1 MRRTRRLLA
10 QRRGPTARRWLCRP
24 LARAALLAAGLAA
37 LASLVACGG
46 SDEARPEKRGEVAA
60 GRASERAAK
69 REPGRTLT
77 AVVASEALTATLA
90 ASGTIE
96 AKRLTEIGADVP
108 GTLAAVYVDVGQTVK
123 AGAPLFRIDPGPYEM
138 TLAEARAG
146 LALAR
151 AESANAA
158 AEAQRMARLVEENA
172 ASLQRADQVR
182 TQAEVAAAR
191 VVQGEARV
199 ARAERDLARTTV
211 RAPYAGSVVE
221 RRAHEGALAGA
232 APVLVLQESGAL
244 EAILDVPET
253 TPIAVRAGH
262 PVKLFAQGVAEP
274 IPTSVTRVSER
285 IDPST
290 RTYEVRCLVED
301 PSGAVKAG
309 SYARAEITASREA
322 PRPVAP
328 RSAVVTR
335 DGRTY
340 VLRVERGVARE
351 VPVRVGIS
359 TETQIE
365 LLAGVSPGDVVVHG
379 EAAQRLVDGARV
391 EAAARA
397 SGGAAVASA
406 EAAP

>member
-1 MRRTRRLLA
+1 MTAPVR
-10 QRRGPTARRWLCRP
+10 TARR
-24 LARAALLAAGLAA
+24 ARTLLLAISLAW
-37 LASLVACGG
+37 LGACGDDAEKPAASADVASG
-46 SDEARPEKRGEVAA
+46 AKPEPA
-60 GRASERAAK
+60 AAK
-69 REPGRTLT
+69 RDPSRIET
-77 AVVASEALTATLA
+77 AVVASEALTATVA

-108 GTLAAVYVDVGQTVK
+108 GTLAAVYVDVGQNVA

-138 TLAEARAG
+138 ALAEARAG

-158 AEAQRMARLVEENA
+158 AEAERMAKLVEENA
-172 ASLQRADQVR
+172 ASVQRADQVR
-182 TQAEVAAAR
+182 TAAEVAAAR
-191 VVQGEARV
+191 VVQGEARL

-232 APVLVLQESGAL
+232 TPILVLQESGAL

-262 PVKLFAQGVAEP
+262 AVQLFVQGVAEP
-274 IPTSVTRVSER
+274 LATSVSRVSER

-290 RTYEVRCLVED
+290 RTYEVRCLVSD

-309 SYARAEITASREA
+309 SYARAEITAAREA

-335 DGRTY
+335 DGRSY
-340 VLRVERGVARE
+340 VLRVEGGVARE
-351 VPVRVGIS
+351 VPVRVGIA
-359 TETQIE
+359 TDTHIE
-365 LLAGVSPGDVVVHG
+365 LLAGVAAGDVVVHG

-391 EAAARA
+391 EASVGVPTADLAQGEAR
-397 SGGAAVASA
+397 
-406 EAAP
+406 P

>member
-1 MRRTRRLLA
+1 MRPDQRLPQERPRVRLLQFA
-10 QRRGPTARRWLCRP
+10 PAMLIAT
-24 LARAALLAAGLAA
+24 AALLAACSGDKAKPREQ
-37 LASLVACGG
+37 
-46 SDEARPEKRGEVAA
+46 SDVAA
-60 GRASERAAK
+60 PGDDAEGRADRLGATRAPS
-69 REPGRTLT
+69 RVET
-77 AVVASEALTATLA
+77 AVVASEALTATVA

-96 AKRLTEIGADVP
+96 ARRLTEIGADVP
-108 GTLAAVYVDVGQTVK
+108 GTLAAVYVDVGQSVA

-138 TLAEARAG
+138 ALAEARAG

-158 AEAQRMARLVEENA
+158 AEAARMAKLVEENA
-172 ASLQRADQVR
+172 ASVQRAEQVR

-191 VVQGEARV
+191 AVQGEARV

-232 APVLVLQESGAL
+232 SPILVLQESGAL

-253 TPIAVRAGH
+253 TPIAVRVGH
-262 PVKLFAQGVAEP
+262 PVRLFAQGIAEP
-274 IPTSVTRVSER
+274 LVTQVTRVSER

-290 RTYEVRCLVED
+290 RTYEVRCLVVD
-301 PSGAVKAG
+301 SSGAVKAG
-309 SYARAEITASREA
+309 TYARAEITATREA

-335 DGRTY
+335 DGRSF
-340 VLRVERGVARE
+340 VLRVEDGIAHE
-351 VPVRVGIS
+351 VPVRVGIA

-379 EAAQRLVDGARV
+379 EAAQRLSDGARV
-391 EAAARA
+391 EASA
-397 SGGAAVASA
+397 STAPRSVAQS
-406 EAAP
+406 EPRP

>member
-1 MRRTRRLLA
+1 MKVRILVLLLTVA
-10 QRRGPTARRWLCRP
+10 
-24 LARAALLAAGLAA
+24 LAACGDDGKREHAA
-37 LASLVACGG
+37 KATG
-46 SDEARPEKRGEVAA
+46 DVAA
-60 GRASERAAK
+60 APAGSAQAPARVE
-69 REPGRTLT
+69 T
-77 AVVASEALTATLA
+77 AVVASESLTAVVA

-96 AKRLTEIGADVP
+96 AKRLTEVGTDVP
-108 GTLAAVYVDVGQTVK
+108 GTLDAVFVDVGHSVK
-123 AGAPLFRIDPGPYEM
+123 AGAPLFRVDPGPYEM
-138 TLAEARAG
+138 ALAEARAG

-158 AEAQRMARLVEENA
+158 TEAARMAKLVEENA
-172 ASLQRADQVR
+172 ASVQRADQIR

-253 TPIAVRAGH
+253 TPITVRAGH
-262 PVKLFAQGVAEP
+262 AVRLFAQGVADP
-274 IPTSVTRVSER
+274 IVTEVTRVSER

-290 RTYEVRCLVED
+290 RTYEVRCLVRD
-301 PSGAVKAG
+301 ASGAVKAG
-309 SYARAEITASREA
+309 SYARAEITATRES
-322 PRPVAP
+322 PQPVAP

-335 DGRTY
+335 DGRSY

-351 VPVRVGIS
+351 VPVRVGIA
-359 TETQIE
+359 TETRVE
-365 LLAGVSPGDVVVHG
+365 LLALVAPGDVVVHG
-379 EAAQRLVDGARV
+379 EAAQRLSDGTRVD
-391 EAAARA
+391 AAAP
-397 SGGAAVASA
+397 GAAAPVVAQN
-406 EAAP
+406 ETQP

>member
-1 MRRTRRLLA
+1 MRARRLTQERPRTRLA
-10 QRRGPTARRWLCRP
+10 QFGA
-24 LARAALLAAGLAA
+24 AALIAASA
-37 LASLVACGG
+37 LFGACSGDDATLPAT
-46 SDEARPEKRGEVAA
+46 SDVAA
-60 GRASERAAK
+60 GAGPDEKPPA
-69 REPGRTLT
+69 GRIET
-77 AVVASEALTATLA
+77 AVVASESLTATVA

-108 GTLAAVYVDVGQTVK
+108 GTLAAVHVDVGQTVK

-138 TLAEARAG
+138 ALAEARAG

-158 AEAQRMARLVEENA
+158 SEAARMAKLVEESA
-172 ASLQRADQVR
+172 ASVQRADQLR

-191 VVQGEARV
+191 ALQGEARL

-232 APVLVLQESGAL
+232 APILVLQESGAL

-253 TPIAVRAGH
+253 TPIAVRAGQ
-262 PVKLFAQGVAEP
+262 PVRLFAQGVAEP
-274 IPTSVTRVSER
+274 LVTEVTRVSER

-290 RTYEVRCLVED
+290 RTYEVHCLVSD

-309 SYARAEITASREA
+309 SYARAEIVATRAM
-322 PRPVAP
+322 PQPVAP

-335 DGRTY
+335 DGRAF
-340 VLRVERGVARE
+340 VLRVESGVARE
-351 VPVRVGIS
+351 VPVRVGIA
-359 TETQIE
+359 TDTRVE
-365 LLAGVSPGDVVVHG
+365 LLAGVAPGDVVVHG
-379 EAAQRLVDGARV
+379 EAAQRLSDGARV
-391 EAAARA
+391 EASA
-397 SGGAAVASA
+397 SAPGAALAQS
-406 EAAP
+406 EPAP

>member
-1 MRRTRRLLA
+1 MKPAPR
-10 QRRGPTARRWLCRP
+10 
-24 LARAALLAAGLAA
+24 LARALRRSRLRSFAALAAGFTLC
-37 LASLVACGG
+37 ACGAG
-46 SDEARPEKRGEVAA
+46 STKSELAGHSGTAPPER
-60 GRASERAAK
+60 RAAA
-69 REPGRTLT
+69 EVPA
-77 AVVASEALTATLA
+77 AVVTSEALTAVVA

-108 GTLAAVYVDVGQTVK
+108 GTLAAVYVDVGESVA

-138 TLAEARAG
+138 ALADARAG

-158 AEAQRMARLVEENA
+158 ADAQRMAKLVEENA
-172 ASLQRADQVR
+172 ASLQRADQLR

-232 APVLVLQESGAL
+232 APILVLQESGAL

-253 TPIAVRAGH
+253 TPIAVRVGQ
-262 PVKLFAQGVAEP
+262 PVRVFAQGSGEP
-274 IPTSVTRVSER
+274 LATTVTRVSDR
-285 IDPST
+285 IDPRT
-290 RTYEVRCLVED
+290 RTYEVRCDVAD

-309 SYARAEITASREA
+309 SYARAEITATRAA

-328 RSAVVTR
+328 RSAVVVR
-335 DGRTY
+335 DGRSF
-340 VLRVERGVARE
+340 VLRVEDGVVHE
-351 VPVRVGIS
+351 VPVSLGIATDTRV
-359 TETQIE
+359 E
-365 LLAGVSPGDVVVHG
+365 LLAGVAPGDVLVHG
-379 EAAQRLVDGARV
+379 EAAQRLGEGERV
-391 EAAARA
+391 VSAAPA
-397 SGGAAVASA
+397 SSA
-406 EAAP
+406 EVAQREARP

>member
-1 MRRTRRLLA
+1 MRAPRCVTTPAWILA
-10 QRRGPTARRWLCRP
+10 
-24 LARAALLAAGLAA
+24 AAL
-37 LASLVACGG
+37 SLACGG
-46 SDEARPEKRGEVAA
+46 DDETANATAAKDVAA
-60 GRASERAAK
+60 APAGAAK
-69 REPGRTLT
+69 ALARVET
-77 AVVASEALTATLA
+77 AVVASESLTAVIA

-108 GTLAAVYVDVGQTVK
+108 GTLDAVYVDVGHTVER
-123 AGAPLFRIDPGPYEM
+123 GAPLFRVDPGPYEM
-138 TLAEARAG
+138 ALAEARAG

-158 AEAQRMARLVEENA
+158 AEAARMAKLVEENA

-262 PVKLFAQGVAEP
+262 SVRLFAQGSAEP
-274 IPTSVTRVSER
+274 IVTEVTRVSDR

-290 RTYEVRCLVED
+290 RTYEVRCLVAD
-301 PSGAVKAG
+301 ASGAVKAG
-309 SYARAEITASREA
+309 SYARAEISATREA
-322 PRPVAP
+322 PQPVAP

-335 DGRTY
+335 DGRPF
-340 VLRVERGVARE
+340 VLRIERGVARE
-351 VPVRVGIS
+351 VGVRVGIA
-359 TETQIE
+359 TDTRVE
-365 LLAGVSPGDVVVHG
+365 LLAGVAPGDVVVHG
-379 EAAQRLVDGARV
+379 EAAQRLRDGARV
-391 EAAARA
+391 DAAA
-397 SGGAAVASA
+397 SA
-406 EAAP
+406 TTAPALAQREARP